1 MNRRQFL
8 IHSGVVSAGLAG
20 ASALPAWARAE
31 EDAYFSGFRAGL
43 KQHRWLAAFAGV
55 AADLDAG
62 PITFEGKLPKELRG
76 VLHRNGPALFERAGQ
91 RYHHWFDGDG
101 MVQAYAFTDQG
112 LKHRGR
118 FVRTRKFK
126 SEEAAGRFLHPGF
139 GTTAKVKVP
148 ITGPDAV
155 NPANTNVLV
164 HAGRLL
170 ALCEAGSAH
179 EMNLETMETVGTVTW
194 RDDLKGMPFSAHPKL
209 EPDGTL
215 WNFGAFNNHI
225 ALYQIG
231 ADGKLVKA
239 EVIKAPDVA
248 MCHDFVVSQRHLI
261 FVLPPMRMNIEKLRA
276 GSSFVDAI
284 DILKD
289 APMRV
294 LTVEKGDFSR
304 RQMYEL
310 PPGFVF
316 HFGNAWEDKDGLIR
330 FDYVRSDPGADVMT
344 ATMRALM
351 RGDVAGMGDSGNS
364 LSTQVVIDPARGTIR
379 QESFKEDVEFPRVD
393 PRFVARRNR
402 QLFHTA
408 GISNGGNDSDSKFG
422 LNAVLRY
429 DLDSGKSDRYVF
441 PREYSL
447 EEHIPIPRPGSTR
460 EGDGWLVGCAFNAR
474 TGKTEVNVFDAQR
487 LAEGPLATA
496 KLPYAIPLGFHGHFT
511 AA

>member
-8 IHSGVVSAGLAG
+8 LNSGVVTAGLAG
-20 ASALPAWARAE
+20 AGAIPAWARAD
-31 EDAYFSGFRAGL
+31 EDAYFAGFRSGL
-43 KQHRWLAAFAGV
+43 KQHRWLGAYAGV
-55 AADLDAG
+55 ANDLDAG
-62 PITFEGKLPKELRG
+62 PIAFEGKLPKELRG

-101 MVQAYAFTDQG
+101 MVQAYTFTDQG
-112 LKHRGR
+112 LSHRGR

-126 SEEAAGRFLHPGF
+126 AEDAVGRFLHPGF
-139 GTTAKVKVP
+139 GTSAKVKIP
-148 ITGPDAV
+148 ISGPDAV

-164 HAGRLL
+164 HAGKLL

-179 EMNLETMETVGTVTW
+179 ELNPQTMETVGTVTW
-194 RDDLKGMPFSAHPKL
+194 REDFKGMPFSAHPKL

-239 EVIKAPDVA
+239 EVIKVPDVA

-261 FVLPPMRMNIEKLRA
+261 FVLPAMRMNMEKLRA
-276 GSSFVDAI
+276 GSSFMDAI

-304 RQMYEL
+304 RRMYEL

-316 HFGNAWEDKDGLIR
+316 HFGNAWEDKAGLIR
-330 FDYVRSDPGADVMT
+330 FDYVRSNPGADVMT
-344 ATMRALM
+344 GTMRALM
-351 RGDVAGMGDSGNS
+351 RGDVAGMADLGHS

-379 QESFKEDVEFPRVD
+379 QDSRQDDVEFPRVD
-393 PRFVARRNR
+393 PRVVARQNVH
-402 QLFHTA
+402 LFHTA
-408 GISNGGNDSDSKFG
+408 AAARSGPKSEPRFG
-422 LNAVLRY
+422 LDMVLRY
-429 DLDSGKSDRYVF
+429 DLESGKSDRFVF
-441 PREYSL
+441 PSEYSL

-460 EGDGWLVGCAFNAR
+460 ESDGWLVGCAFNAR
-474 TGKTEVNVFDAQR
+474 TGKTEVNVFDAMR
-487 LAEGPLATA
+487 LADGPLATA
-496 KLPYAIPLGFHGHFT
+496 RLPYAIPLGFHGHFS